1 MIWYNIVFI
10 LEPVHTD
17 TTNTSLI
24 ITYPGSKVDVSE
36 DRIVVKL

>member
-1 MIWYNIVFI
+1 M
-10 LEPVHTD
+10 LEQVYTD

-24 ITYPGSKVDVSE
+24 ITYPGSKIDVVE